1 MFQLQPGSV
10 CLRLGGN
17 VPLKCGLKGELGSKL
32 SSLDDK
38 LSVQM
43 YVHLNAIEKKIVLK
57 IEFLKNK

>member
-1 MFQLQPGSV
+1 MWIE
-10 CLRLGGN
+10 
-17 VPLKCGLKGELGSKL
+17 GELGAKL